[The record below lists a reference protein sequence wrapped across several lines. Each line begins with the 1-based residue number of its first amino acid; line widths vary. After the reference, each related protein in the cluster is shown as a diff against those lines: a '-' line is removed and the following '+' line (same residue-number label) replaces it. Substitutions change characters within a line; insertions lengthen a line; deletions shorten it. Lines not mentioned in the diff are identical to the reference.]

1 MPIIA
6 ISGAPSREEYE
17 AVSGHIDLDHR
28 PAGWL
33 VHAAAQLP
41 DCSVQIVDIFDS
53 QESMDTVGAQLVLPS
68 FNKAGVDA
76 RERRPP
82 AAYETFAYHG
92 PAPVRA

>member
-6 ISGAPSREEYE
+6 ISGAASREEYE
-17 AVSGHIDLDHR
+17 AVSSNIDLDHR
-28 PAGWL
+28 PVGWL
-33 VHAAAQLP
+33 VHAVTELP
-41 DCSVQIVDIFDS
+41 DGSVQIVDIFDS

-68 FNKAGVDA
+68 FEQAGVDA

-82 AAYETFAYHG
+82 AAHETFAYHG